1 MINCHIRVVG
11 WDVGRPKSRIDKQNI
26 VVYNIDVLKRKYKI
40 NIKELKGKKTMTFSE
55 FETRLNYYFNSTSER
70 DVYALEKIFDG
81 DVYPTMSTD
90 EKKELYEH
98 LNSQYSDFYTGYT
111 LLKMIK
117 NYNPDAFV
125 EQCREVT
132 EEERIVNNFV
142 YIIFFDDKI
151 FED

>member
-1 MINCHIRVVG
+1 
-11 WDVGRPKSRIDKQNI
+11 
-26 VVYNIDVLKRKYKI
+26 
-40 NIKELKGKKTMTFSE
+40 MTFSD

-81 DVYPTMSTD
+81 DVYPTMPAD

-98 LNSQYSDFYTGYT
+98 LNSQYSDFYAGYI

-117 NYNPDAFV
+117 NYNPDAFA

-132 EEERIVNNFV
+132 EEERIANNFV

-151 FED
+151 FEE

>member
-1 MINCHIRVVG
+1 
-11 WDVGRPKSRIDKQNI
+11 
-26 VVYNIDVLKRKYKI
+26 
-40 NIKELKGKKTMTFSE
+40 MTYSE
-55 FETRLNYYFNSTSER
+55 FETRLNDYFNSTSER
-70 DVYALEKIFDG
+70 DISALKIIFYG
-81 DVYPTMSTD
+81 RVYPTMSTD

-98 LNSQYSDFYTGYT
+98 LNSQYSDFYAGYT

>member
-1 MINCHIRVVG
+1 
-11 WDVGRPKSRIDKQNI
+11 
-26 VVYNIDVLKRKYKI
+26 
-40 NIKELKGKKTMTFSE
+40 MTYSE
-55 FETRLNYYFNSTSER
+55 FETRLNDYFNSTSER
-70 DVYALEKIFDG
+70 DISALKIIFYG
-81 DVYPTMSTD
+81 RVYPTMSTD

-98 LNSQYSDFYTGYT
+98 LNSQYSDFCAGYT

-151 FED
+151 FEE